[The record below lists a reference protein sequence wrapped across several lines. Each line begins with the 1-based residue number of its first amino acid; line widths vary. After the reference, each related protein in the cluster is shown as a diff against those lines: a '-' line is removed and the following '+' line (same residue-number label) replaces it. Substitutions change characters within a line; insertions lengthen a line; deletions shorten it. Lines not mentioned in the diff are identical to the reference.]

1 VLDRIEM
8 AIETVTPMFLHV
20 EPDGEARWRAAPF
33 RGLARWWFRAI
44 VGAAWNLERVRQEE
58 QKTFGTTERA
68 SPVMFRIENP
78 TGRAQKF
85 EINPGSQ
92 RSARRSALPPG
103 STATLVLQVNP
114 WADDGRKRL
123 RQVYAAVWTAIQLG
137 GVGQR
142 CRRGAGSLRIR
153 SVTFPSGCEGLPG
166 AIEAPD
172 AKTLADAIAV
182 GLDRVRR
189 ELGATPQPRGARLP
203 DYPVLHAQ
211 SAGVQ
216 VSQIDVTLAG
226 SQHPAEAARLVLMN
240 TRRDGRWHQHK
251 RPEPEFGGISPR
263 LSSPLWLR
271 IADVRADNA
280 SHRALVV
287 ASLLR
292 HNGAAGAQWSRVDQM
307 LASSIFKNPQKV
319 KL

>member
-1 VLDRIEM
+1 
-8 AIETVTPMFLHV
+8 
-20 EPDGEARWRAAPF
+20 
-33 RGLARWWFRAI
+33 
-44 VGAAWNLERVRQEE
+44 
-58 QKTFGTTERA
+58 
-68 SPVMFRIENP
+68 MFRIENP

-92 RSARRSALPPG
+92 RSAQRSALPPG

-189 ELGATPQPRGARLP
+189 ELGATPQSSGARVP

-211 SAGVQ
+211 SAGIQ
-216 VSQIDVTLAG
+216 VSQMDVTLAG
-226 SQHPAEAARLVLMN
+226 SQQPAEAARLALMN
-240 TRRDGRWHQHK
+240 TRRDGRWHQYK
-251 RPEPEFGGISPR
+251 RHEPEFGGISPR

-271 IADVRADNA
+271 IADVRPDKNPW
-280 SHRALVV
+280 HRALVV

-292 HNGAAGAQWSRVDQM
+292 HNGAADAQWSRVDQM